1 MFRVALRQTAEEA
14 KIVFFSL
21 QTVGFLPGTGRGQGA
36 AAAPP
41 LLVLQEAI
49 GLLAGADVDLA
60 VVWGGGG
67 DGDDG
72 VEEGRGGGGGG
83 CPGLLLDDGD
93 DPVGGPHRPVLAV
106 VQQDGGDEAG
116 LRSPGAVTAGAGQV
130 LGVKPAGK

>member
-1 MFRVALRQTAEEA
+1 MA
-14 KIVFFSL
+14 
-21 QTVGFLPGTGRGQGA
+21 GR
-36 AAAPP
+36 
-41 LLVLQEAI
+41 
-49 GLLAGADVDLA
+49 
-60 VVWGGGG
+60 GGG

-72 VEEGRGGGGGG
+72 VEEGRGGGGGR

>member
-14 KIVFFSL
+14 KMVFFSL

-41 LLVLQEAI
+41 LLVLQEGV
-49 GLLAGADVDLA
+49 GLLGGGDVDTA
-60 VVWGGGG
+60 VAGRGRG

-72 VEEGRGGGGGG
+72 VEEGRGRGGGG

-93 DPVGGPHRPVLAV
+93 DPVGGAAGVVIPV
-106 VQQDGGDEAG
+106 QEDRGDQAG
-116 LRSPGAVTAGAGQV
+116 LLSPGAVTA
-130 LGVKPAGK
+130 

>member
-14 KIVFFSL
+14 KMVFFSL

-41 LLVLQEAI
+41 LLVLQEAV

-60 VVWGGGG
+60 VVGGGGG

-72 VEEGRGGGGGG
+72 VEEGRGWGGGW
-83 CPGLLLDDGD
+83 CP
-93 DPVGGPHRPVLAV
+93 VCA
-106 VQQDGGDEAG
+106 
-116 LRSPGAVTAGAGQV
+116 T
-130 LGVKPAGK
+130 